1 MQNKKAFSFI
11 EIIISISIIVLLTVI
26 GISYKQ

>member
-1 MQNKKAFSFI
+1 MHNKKAFSFI